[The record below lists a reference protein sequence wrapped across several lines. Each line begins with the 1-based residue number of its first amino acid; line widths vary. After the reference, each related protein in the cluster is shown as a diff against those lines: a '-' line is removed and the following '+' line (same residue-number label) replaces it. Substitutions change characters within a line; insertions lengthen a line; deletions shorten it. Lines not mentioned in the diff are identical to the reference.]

1 MIQYAAELG
10 LVGNLISIVC
20 RFIFHPQEEIAF
32 NLFSKMKD
40 QKTLKNEDEKESEK
54 EKPDEIIQTLV
65 KYLSGMLGVGVC
77 AIMFS

>member
-1 MIQYAAELG
+1 
-10 LVGNLISIVC
+10 
-20 RFIFHPQEEIAF
+20 
-32 NLFSKMKD
+32 MKD